1 MEYYDVKKDVQE
13 AVMKANIEY
22 TFIATGVFTEFFYSP
37 FHGFDFFNQKAA
49 VYGPPNM
56 KISTGYSDDFVK
68 MVPEVLIHPAS
79 KNARVNLARLVGLLV
94 GNHSFFSLFFSFTLT
109 LEEAIQT
116 FEEITGKKFERVHE
130 SEEEL
135 RKVYQELEGQGL
147 KRVAPFIKLVAIRGD
162 AEFKEPFNV
171 VHPEF
176 KGIKT
181 HSFKEAAEKIMQFWK
196 DRLNLANAK

>member
-1 MEYYDVKKDVQE
+1 LPEYYDVKKDVQE

-37 FHGFDFFNQKAA
+37 FHGFDFFNHKAA
-49 VYGPPNM
+49 VFGPPNM
-56 KISTGYSDDFVK
+56 KISTGFSDDFVK

-94 GNHSFFSLFFSFTLT
+94 GNHSYYFSFTLT

-116 FEEITGKKFERVHE
+116 FEEVTGKKFERVHE

-135 RKVYQELEGQGL
+135 RKAYQELAGQGL
-147 KRVAPFIKLVAIRGD
+147 KRVGPFIKLVAIRGD
-162 AEFKEPFNV
+162 AEFKEPFNE

-176 KGIKT
+176 KSIKT
-181 HSFKEAAEKIMQFWK
+181 HTFKEAAEKIVQFWK
-196 DRLNLANAK
+196 DRLDLLANAK